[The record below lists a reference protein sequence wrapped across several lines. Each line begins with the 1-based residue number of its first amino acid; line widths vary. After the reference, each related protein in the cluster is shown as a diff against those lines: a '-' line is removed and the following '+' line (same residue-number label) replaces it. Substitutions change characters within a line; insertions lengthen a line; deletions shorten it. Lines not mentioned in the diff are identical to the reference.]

1 MKESNVRT
9 FWKRGRGKT
18 VLLFSLLALA
28 LWMLSGCYMEP
39 DTTTTGNDLTIGQ
52 NTQGFQSVITN
63 TPDATATPA
72 PSSAPANTNAGG
84 SQVNWDDWDFGND
97 TATNPPSNV
106 IPVGGSTSP
115 ATNPPSN
122 ATGSASATPTPTPAG
137 TSSGTTLKSGSQGSE
152 VRQLQTRLKELG
164 YYTGSVDGSY
174 GQGTVNAVKAF
185 QAANKLT
192 ADGIAGKT
200 TQDTLYSYYAVA
212 KKDATIT
219 VPPSNATPKPST
231 SGGSSGGSTGSS
243 TGGGTTSSQYTN
255 GKTDIYLRLGS
266 TGSQVKILQN
276 RLIVLGYISGTA
288 DGTFGETTEAAVAA
302 FQKRNG
308 LDNDGVAGPS
318 TLTKLYS
325 SSAKKAAS
333 VASNLG
339 SLSVGMTGGGVKAM
353 QQKLKDLGYYT
364 GKVDGDFG
372 AGTQAAVIAFQA
384 ASGLKQDGIAGTET
398 LNAIYG
404 GGSSGGGGSA
414 SSFTASS
421 TGYSTIREGA
431 QGSSN
436 VKAIQTALKNLCYYS
451 STIDGNY
458 GSGTVSAVKN
468 YQQAV
473 GLNADGVCGPTTQRY
488 LFGNTSSESASY
500 SSLKSG
506 ATGSAVKN
514 LQYTLYELR
523 YYDGEINGTYDA
535 LTESAVRE
543 FQSVNGLTVDG
554 AAGKQT
560 QRLLY
565 SANAK
570 NALYGGGSSGSGGSA
585 AGSASKYS
593 TLSLGD
599 SNETVM
605 MMQDSLVSLNYLGSG
620 TYSTAVFDDATAN
633 ALQLFVAKNSGKLS
647 SSAPTS
653 GKKATSE
660 VLELLLDGSPVS
672 N

>member
-1 MKESNVRT
+1 MKEKNTRPLSQH
-9 FWKRGRGKT
+9 GRGKA
-18 VLLFSLLALA
+18 LLLLAVLALA
-28 LWMLSGCYMEP
+28 LLALSGCYMEP
-39 DTTTTGNDLTIGQ
+39 DTTTNGNDLTIGQ
-52 NTQGFQSVITN
+52 NTQNFQNIITE
-63 TPDATATPA
+63 A
-72 PSSAPANTNAGG
+72 PTNAPTNAPTPTNAPQNTSSG
-84 SQVNWDDWDFGND
+84 SQVDWTNWNFGNED
-97 TATNPPSNV
+97 PTDPPSNVIQIGGATNAPDSNATNPPSN
-106 IPVGGSTSP
+106 
-115 ATNPPSN
+115 
-122 ATGSASATPTPTPAG
+122 ATPTPTPAG
-137 TSSGTTLKSGSQGSE
+137 TSSNTTLRSGSEGTE

-174 GQGTVNAVKAF
+174 GQGTTNAVKAF
-185 QAANKLT
+185 QAANKLQ

-219 VPPSNATPKPST
+219 VPPSNATNRPTSKPTNKPSNN
-231 SGGSSGGSTGSS
+231 TGSNNNNNS
-243 TGGGTTSSQYTN
+243 NTSSQYTN

-266 TGSQVKILQN
+266 TGAQVKILQN

-302 FQKRNG
+302 FQKRNSLG
-308 LDNDGVAGPS
+308 NDGVAGPS

-325 SSAKKAAS
+325 SSAKKANA
-333 VASNLG
+333 VVSNLG
-339 SLSVGMTGGGVKAM
+339 SLTVGMTGGGVKAL
-353 QQKLKDLGYYT
+353 QQQLKNLGYYN

-372 AGTQAAVIAFQA
+372 AGTQSAVLAFQA
-384 ASGLKQDGIAGTET
+384 AAGLKQDGIAGTAT

-404 GGSSGGGGSA
+404 GGSSGGTSA
-414 SSFTASS
+414 KGFSASS
-421 TGYSTIREGA
+421 TGYSTLGEGT

-436 VKAIQTALKNLCYYS
+436 VKAIQTALRNLGYYS
-451 STIDGNY
+451 GSVDGNY
-458 GSGTVSAVKN
+458 GSGTKSAVKS
-468 YQQAV
+468 YQKAV
-473 GLNADGVCGPTTQRY
+473 GLHADGVCGPTTQRY

-506 ATGSAVKN
+506 ASGSAVKN

-523 YYDGEINGTYDA
+523 YYDGDITGSYDA

-570 NALYGGGSSGSGGSA
+570 NALYTGGSSGGGGGGGS
-585 AGSASKYS
+585 GSSSSKYK
-593 TLSLGD
+593 TLNLGG
-599 SNETVM
+599 SSETVM
-605 MMQDSLVSLNYLGSG
+605 MVQDALVSGGYL
-620 TYSTAVFDDATAN
+620 TAGAYAVAVYDDATAN
-633 ALQLFVAKNSGKLS
+633 AMKLFVASNSSHLS

-660 VLELLLDGSPVS
+660 ILELLLD
-672 N
+672 